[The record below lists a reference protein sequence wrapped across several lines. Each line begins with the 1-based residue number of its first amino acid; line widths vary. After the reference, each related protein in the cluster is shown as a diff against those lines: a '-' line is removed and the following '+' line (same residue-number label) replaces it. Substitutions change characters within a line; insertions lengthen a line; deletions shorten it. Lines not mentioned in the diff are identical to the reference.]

1 MLHAE
6 IMRAE
11 IEGARTFAQMD
22 ELSRQLWRG
31 HGAGALSDG
40 EAQGLAEHL
49 HGRRSAIRDGMRPLP
64 IPGLVGAGLAIPRTR
79 LFPPRKIP
87 RSPDRMA
94 SRDRRRL
101 LACSGPLPPRLAA
114 RFTEGQRAVLRIVA
128 DAVAEAGLCDLCLDA
143 IAARAGVC
151 RRLAQ
156 GALRLA
162 AGDGLLTIEERRYPA
177 RRAPAKAGADRVQSP
192 ARHGEGSLFRD
203 AFAAGTGRKA
213 AGRAGPGSSPGQSRL
228 SFRVAAPVL
237 ATVRIMMGGAEAV
250 NDRDRAPQLRQ
261 PGRPTQALSM
271 MLSRRS
277 ARSGAASATIRRAAS
292 MASRPPAAKA
302 SSPLRRMA
310 AWKAFTAGPAFGW
323 LSTAATRLSRASAT
337 GPTASC
343 QDGAGEIGSP
353 GGRAGAEGAAEAG
366 TVVRGR
372 IMAVCSWARTIGP
385 VWACQT
391 ARHSGWGRPT
401 SGSPNKS
408 RPAAI

>member
-6 IMRAE
+6 IMRAA

-49 HGRRSAIRDGMRPLP
+49 HGRRSAIREGMRPLP
-64 IPGLVGAGLAIPRTR
+64 IPGLVVPRTR

-87 RSPDRMA
+87 RSPDRIA

-162 AGDGLLTIEERRYPA
+162 VGDGLLTIEERRYPG
-177 RRAPAKAGADRVQSP
+177 RRNAPNLVRIVSQDWQAWIKRGGKRRRTDPAPPTEPRPEPGPTGCKALHATEKSLFHPGKTEPRPVRDGLPRIADRSGV
-192 ARHGEGSLFRD
+192 
-203 AFAAGTGRKA
+203 
-213 AGRAGPGSSPGQSRL
+213 
-228 SFRVAAPVL
+228 PVL
-237 ATVRIMMGGAEAV
+237 PISGAV
-250 NDRDRAPQLRQ
+250 T
-261 PGRPTQALSM
+261 PGAAAHQTQARL
-271 MLSRRS
+271 LN
-277 ARSGAASATIRRAAS
+277 
-292 MASRPPAAKA
+292 PP
-302 SSPLRRMA
+302 
-310 AWKAFTAGPAFGW
+310 
-323 LSTAATRLSRASAT
+323 T
-337 GPTASC
+337 GEPVREGC
-343 QDGAGEIGSP
+343 GNQIGTP
-353 GGRAGAEGAAEAG
+353 
-366 TVVRGR
+366 
-372 IMAVCSWARTIGP
+372 M
-385 VWACQT
+385 
-391 ARHSGWGRPT
+391 
-401 SGSPNKS
+401 
-408 RPAAI
+408 